1 MRVEKGPGVSV
12 LSTLLKRVQATPAP
26 PQLGGLPREDAV
38 AVVVLARAVGYGLG
52 AGVAGVWGSLAR
64 LAGEG
69 RLSTRL
75 FLEAGP
81 RRAWS
86 VLEEAGAPRVGD
98 PHVRSRLLYDIAYKV
113 DRLYSASF
121 YNIVVESRG
130 LLLSR
135 GEGFVERLEDF
146 AAYRAPARSK
156 SYRAALDLH
165 LLGILPVHD
174 LWNARVP
181 VDAGL
186 VALAIRSCALTVD
199 DELLEYIAAGLSL
212 DRETDSLLR
221 WATAIVLDE
230 ASSGAGLNPFQA
242 YHKMKALGEACSPS
256 SPALSGECTRECKL
270 LGLCVDSRC
279 LLEECC
285 ASSLPAVRV
294 PPPRPPLESWWD

>member
-1 MRVEKGPGVSV
+1 MRIEKGPGIGVISR
-12 LSTLLKRVQATPAP
+12 LLKKVEASPVL
-26 PQLGGLPREDAV
+26 PQLGDLSREDAV

-52 AGVAGVWGSLAR
+52 AGIAGVWGSLAR

-75 FLEAGP
+75 FLDAGP
-81 RRAWS
+81 RRAWE
-86 VLEEAGAPRVGD
+86 VLEEAGAPRMGD
-98 PHVRSRLLYDIAYKV
+98 PHIRSRLLYDVAYKV

-130 LLLSR
+130 MLLFR

-156 SYRAALDLH
+156 AYRAALDLH
-165 LLGILPVHD
+165 LIGVLPVHD

-186 VALAIRSCALTVD
+186 VSFAIRSCALIVD
-199 DELLEYIAAGLSL
+199 DELLEYIAAGLPL

-230 ASSGAGLNPFQA
+230 ASSRARLNPFQA
-242 YHKMKALGEACSPS
+242 YHKLKALEEACSPS
-256 SPALSGECTRECKL
+256 SPALAGECTRECRL
-270 LGLCVDSRC
+270 LGLCMDSRC

-294 PPPRPPLESWWD
+294 PPPKPPAESWWD